1 MEIKTIVNEIKQELQ
16 AKVDTEGQNRK
27 VDIRKITKN
36 NNVCLTGV
44 CIMQA
49 HCQVPVMSPTI
60 YIDDMIQDCVEG
72 IRSVTSVVEEIYQ
85 IDRNTK
91 NPDVSIDNLFD
102 KEFVLNNTIC
112 YLVNREQNKEL
123 LSGIPHKDFLDLAV
137 IYRII
142 LNEAEDGISSTI
154 VTNELLDRTGISQK
168 ELQAAAI
175 NNICNAGFEV
185 INLLQLMAE
194 RYGISIPNPG
204 ENEVPMFVMSNSKRM
219 YGSAVMLCNSY
230 LKEAASAIGEE
241 KIILIPSSIHEII
254 AISASL
260 DIEDV
265 KMMVKEVNSTELRP
279 EEILSDNVY
288 LYDSSCNKLT
298 LL

>member
-1 MEIKTIVNEIKQELQ
+1 MEIRTIIEEIKKELQ
-16 AKVDTEGQNRK
+16 AKVDAEGQNRK
-27 VDIRKITKN
+27 VDIRKIIKN
-36 NNVCLTGV
+36 NNVSLTGV

-72 IRSVTSVVEEIYQ
+72 IRSVRSIVEEIYQ
-85 IDRNTK
+85 IDANTK
-91 NPDVSIDNLFD
+91 NPDISIDNLFD

-154 VTNELLDRTGISQK
+154 VTNELLDRTGINQK

-175 NNICNAGFEV
+175 NNMCNAGFEV

-194 RYGISIPNPG
+194 RYGMPVPDPG
-204 ENEVPMFVMSNSKRM
+204 ENEIPMFVMSNSKGM

-230 LKEAASAIGEE
+230 LNEAANAIGEE

-260 DIEDV
+260 DVEDV
-265 KMMVKEVNSTELRP
+265 KAMVKEVNSTELKP

-288 LYDSSCNKLT
+288 LYDSNCNRLT

>member
-1 MEIKTIVNEIKQELQ
+1 MEIKTIINEIKQELQ

-27 VDIRKITKN
+27 VDIRKIIKN

-85 IDRNTK
+85 IDTNTK

-112 YLVNREQNKEL
+112 YIVNREQNKEL
-123 LSGIPHKDFLDLAV
+123 LSGVPYKDFLDLAV

-154 VTNELLDRTGISQK
+154 VTNELLDRTGINQK

-194 RYGISIPNPG
+194 RYGMPVPDPG
-204 ENEVPMFVMSNSKRM
+204 ENEIPMFVMSNSKRM

-265 KMMVKEVNSTELRP
+265 KTMVKEVNSTELRP